1 MYCLDAKV
9 DAFRFVKIADKALKV
24 FDATLLD
31 KAFKHADE
39 LVPDLVANSAVSS
52 PRVDKDAAE
61 SKALEEATGKD
72 TASQDFPNDGLPLQ
86 HIANKRL
93 RGVDG
98 HADGS
103 IHSGVTRNAGPDLDH
118 GDEQDGGEPDHD
130 HADEQD
136 GGEPDLDHGDEQDGG
151 EPDLDHG
158 DEQDGGEPDHDH
170 ADEQDGGEPDHD
182 HGDEQDGGEPDHDH
196 GDEQDGGEP
205 DHDHGDEQD
214 GGEPDHDHGDEQD
227 GGKPGHGH
235 DRMLKSAHGGDSK

>member
-1 MYCLDAKV
+1 MKGLAIFSV
-9 DAFRFVKIADKALKV
+9 LALAQSLTRTAGALPGQSNKAARV
-24 FDATLLD
+24 QWRARRATMAELLD
-31 KAFKHADE
+31 GVRFRNGPGDPGVSEESNGGQDHPDLAAARIAQRTHPEGTLVPGPQDE

-130 HADEQD
+130 H
-136 GGEPDLDHGDEQDGG
+136 
-151 EPDLDHG
+151 
-158 DEQDGGEPDHDH
+158 
-170 ADEQDGGEPDHD
+170 
-182 HGDEQDGGEPDHDH
+182 
-196 GDEQDGGEP
+196 
-205 DHDHGDEQD
+205 
-214 GGEPDHDHGDEQD
+214 GDEQD
-227 GGKPGHGH
+227 GGKPGQGR